1 MSEYEGLNAVY
12 EDVVEPLIDA
22 VSDLNELL
30 GQWKNED
37 GEFMIGLALTD
48 IAERVSGSECS
59 QKSTRLRVN

>member
-48 IAERVSGSECS
+48 IAERVSGSEYF
-59 QKSTRLRVN
+59 

>member
-1 MSEYEGLNAVY
+1 MY

-48 IAERVSGSECS
+48 IAERVSGSEYF
-59 QKSTRLRVN
+59 

>member
-48 IAERVSGSECS
+48 IAERASGSECS